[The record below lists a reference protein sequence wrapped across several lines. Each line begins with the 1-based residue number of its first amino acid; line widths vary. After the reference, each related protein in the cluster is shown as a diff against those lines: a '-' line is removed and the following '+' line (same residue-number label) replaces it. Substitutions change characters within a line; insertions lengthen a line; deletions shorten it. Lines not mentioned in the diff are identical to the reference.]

1 MLDISLL
8 QMKYAMEVYKAG
20 SISQAAKNLYMNQP
34 NLSKAIKELEQT
46 LGIVIFV
53 RSPKGVILSKEGALF
68 LEYAESIFQKL
79 KELEDRLKNQENN
92 NVSFNISIPRATY
105 ITYAFTR
112 FVNEIPSSSEIK
124 INYLETNNEE
134 AIDNLLYN
142 GFELGIIR
150 DTQPYKAEF
159 LQSLSRKNLASREIW
174 ESEYVL
180 LMSKDHPLAHAED
193 IKLKDLNQYTELVH
207 GDENSNIIPP
217 GSDRTKQISLYE
229 RGSQFDLLRDVPTTY
244 MWVSPIPASVLAKNG
259 LIQKKCSDNHV
270 HFRDVLVTRSDYQFS
285 QFASRFITTLQ
296 QIQDEL

>member
-1 MLDISLL
+1 MLEISLL

-79 KELEDRLKNQENN
+79 KELEDRLKNHENN

-150 DTQPYKAEF
+150 DTQPYQAEF
-159 LQSLSRKNLASREIW
+159 QQSLSRKNLISRELW

-180 LMSKDHPLAHAED
+180 LMSKDHPLACSEE
-193 IKLKDLNQYTELVH
+193 IKLEDLNQYTELVH
-207 GDENSNIIPP
+207 GDENSDIIHPD
-217 GSDRTKQISLYE
+217 SDRTKQISLYE

-244 MWVSPIPASVLAKNG
+244 MWVSPIPASVLAKNE

-270 HFRDVLVTRSDYQFS
+270 HFRDILVTRSDYQFS

>member
-1 MLDISLL
+1 MLEISLL

-150 DTQPYKAEF
+150 DTQPYQAEF
-159 LQSLSRKNLASREIW
+159 QQSLSRKNLISRELW

-180 LMSKDHPLAHAED
+180 LMSKDHPLACSEE
-193 IKLKDLNQYTELVH
+193 IKLEDLNQYTELVH
-207 GDENSNIIPP
+207 GDENSNIIHS
-217 GSDRTKQISLYE
+217 GNDRTKQISLYE

-244 MWVSPIPASVLAKNG
+244 MWVSPIPASVLAKNE